1 MRNMVEKRT
10 VAVTKRGVS
19 LVTVLLFMLVAT
31 IAATA
36 TFKWLTSE
44 NRSSGARLLKQEAF
58 QSAMAGIEN
67 ARAWMTYN
75 ANDVGALIK
84 QYQDSGKKIKL
95 NSRLTPWMQAN
106 QEYDVWLTGVNTGS
120 AHNFKLKILSSGKSS
135 KNTVHNEIAIF
146 NVDGLYQV
154 QIPQETHA
162 LNYDKAFDG
171 ILPGVTGSDTLQ
183 SGIIHGDF
191 RDQNNTP
198 KLTGNFV
205 VAGNMGFGGTVHGD
219 GDMYIKGSLTTTNGG
234 YTFGTPRSAPHED
247 TNVVY
252 IGGDVDCASNSAI
265 KVYGDL
271 HVDGTIRGNCA
282 IDVSGNLTVGH
293 KIVRNSSGTRKFTVK
308 RNLVFKETGELEWTN
323 QANISLGTGA
333 SDADEAGT
341 GVGGNSYL
349 ASVSGKDES
358 GNRKI
363 NLGRWIY
370 LYQDFPST
378 VKFCQNSC
386 NNAGTENRTKSD
398 LTCGKN
404 GDGGRCPSGYCEG
417 FFSTCHQDG
426 TVNIGDKG
434 NRYFSFYSP
443 EDAGRVKSDAANRIH
458 SWVKTDNVLKNVSH
472 NYWKNIEKMRAYGQ
486 IIKDDGTIPQAILL
500 TDTAKWKKS
509 LANTFCDIPVN
520 FIMDSVTV
528 DSLNSCYT
536 KATNS
541 GKLYNGFLVIE
552 WKYNQHGGELRGHKL
567 HGNFVIYASTAVGN
581 TFLPA
586 TTENSVVMF
595 YFERGANGQL
605 LGQHDKSGYT
615 DDVYNYFI
623 YSAEDMKELH
633 GFNIRGSIVMATGKE
648 LKKVQGNNRI
658 EYKGEV
664 LNALATAG
672 FIKENPEFTSLA
684 MGSSSSTGQLSNEA
698 NADDYY
704 IANSPQLHITLESQY
719 ENNEPLPAAGDQED
733 LAASFIVL
741 PRVIILPKDPY
752 GRLGDYFNVVNLNGS
767 AVVKNVSN
775 VGGCTGIPK
784 NPNLLYNRTA
794 AHPTVLPAGLHECN
808 YQVGGKSVP
817 FYIFVTT
824 NQIGSAPRVKFLKD
838 EQPMGSNST
847 ESVQLV
853 YPKQTPA
860 TAFKVKVRKPNNL
873 PADNSWEVIPIAT
886 TQGTCDDASPECT
899 FTLSFDAGSP
909 KELFRVKTH
918 NADAGTLAFQ
928 IVDCEGCQIDVPYT
942 ETFNLAS
949 SVTIERRGLSEYCT
963 KVSCSEEYAN
973 MADPSWPDCVT
984 DKAWVKAVG
993 FNASTTNNCS
1003 AEEPLNGK
1011 WKCGVSSDI
1020 KLQEV
1025 PGNVPAGCVAV
1036 IPQTDENVVPKTSLT
1051 AGEEY
1056 PLYAQ
1061 LKASKVTFHVGFAGS
1076 QLTGKEVVVS
1086 SNRFATD
1093 QVCVYSDGGCT
1104 YNLFAG
1110 DEITLTIPSTENN
1123 FSYWK
1128 CNPSTSVNCTSEE
1141 PFTGKVYTFNSVSGN
1156 NSVVAWF
1163 NQKDKHCFFDEF
1175 GTDKLCT
1182 GQGDDWKY
1190 CFDYCSSSEL
1200 CAIGEGVFDGLA
1212 KWLILGDSDLRNKL
1226 EYSGGKIWLAKSYN
1240 RGKKQSDVT
1249 PLVALSTVDAGLYGM
1264 LRAQFQVPRLGVG
1277 DDESSSKVTKSGF
1290 LLRSND
1296 DATNYLILNIFA
1308 DKNGDLSAKACVVNS
1323 CSEVKPLHRVGG
1335 RTTVS
1340 STSIVTLSA
1349 TIESRAGKDH
1359 LKVDVVTGNYGDFK
1373 TSSTDFDL
1381 DHIAGYSSL
1390 AGNNR
1395 VGISLADPD
1404 FKIYDVGWKSE
1415 DYNAQCWDTPPTVK
1429 CSFKAAFMGGIVPLE
1444 KDVKPWVGLSSWYD
1458 KRGCSP
1464 QFWYKGDD
1472 ACTKDEDDYGEC
1484 YSGVYNFQE
1493 EGQHGIEAT
1502 ESRMAKVVVQNCISY
1517 ITDAEM
1523 ELMYA
1528 EQGKCGPFWVG
1539 DINNC
1544 QENRSV
1550 FKDASRTIPPHSGL
1564 LTAETYSE
1572 TELFALSNVNLRA
1585 ANLQVLLQ
1593 NEGQN
1598 ELEIYLR
1605 SETSTGYYGGG
1616 KISYSTPVAYSGNT
1630 GTLISFNISEMS
1642 NVEGFDPEHVTGII
1656 IRNLGASNVTVT
1668 EVKVD
1673 CPFAPSLSCEDA
1685 KFEAQKFNVKV
1696 TAKNTKDVSSYSLTG
1711 KKNSSTETAFNLDFN
1726 CLTDHCPETDAADK
1740 LVFRTPGG
1748 TEEYNPYS
1756 TAGSN
1761 TFEFT
1766 VHMKTKVNGVEKEVE
1781 GSPCTASVIISGIT
1795 AGCKWNDNSQTFS
1808 IAEENGFPPY
1818 RYSLSGCPSG
1828 ECPFRVVLDN
1838 NTTPLYTGNGNTSGY
1853 VQLPSTATNS
1863 VNTAAHPLSVG
1874 QHTIRIESTNT
1885 STAFESCTK
1894 TFNVTKKPAAALKLT
1909 CGFTNQTNKLV
1920 GETLSTA
1927 GSVTATGCGDGET
1940 CTWTITEGTSTTA
1953 LGSGTFGSTPYNF
1966 TGASEAGTHTYSF
1979 NVTRSSDNA
1988 KKSCTFTVDY
1998 PLNLSCGTFADP
2010 GPVSAGTSITPAS
2023 PTVTSGTVS
2032 GCNGKCSY
2040 AVTGGH
2046 SVSGGRGSNSNG
2058 TTVSSFTDTGVSGA
2072 TDYTYTVSL
2081 VEGTTVKASKSC
2093 PFTVT
2098 YAASCATITQNIT
2111 GTNST
2116 ITGRLANG
2124 CAIINTN
2131 RICTGEMQIELQPCN
2146 GKRGSWN
2153 GKSFTLSNSNN
2164 GYWSGTNPSPS
2175 TTNRLDMPDC
2185 PTATI
2190 NKVYLNDCVE
2200 VGAVTNPPVIKSCPT
2215 NKLTRSPNANVKI
2228 PVTIENCM
2236 VEGGCKYTIS
2246 TDGVA
2251 GSEKTYYQGSISFA
2265 GESSGE
2271 HAYVLRIS
2279 NAKGSATCSF
2289 SVEYKE
2295 GNLVTIAKGSTK
2307 SVKCGERISTNFT
2320 CSSNCA
2326 ALRCTGSFYKSFNST
2341 VSGFREAG
2349 QYNELNYITGYS
2361 SSAQIN
2367 DIFTTD
2373 CDEGNTM
2380 SCKADCGC

>member
-10 VAVTKRGVS
+10 VAANKRGVS

-44 NRSSGARLLKQEAF
+44 NRSSGSRLLKQEAF
-58 QSAMAGIEN
+58 QSAIAGIEN
-67 ARAWMTYN
+67 TRAWMTYN

-154 QIPQETHA
+154 QIPQESHA

-191 RDQNNTP
+191 KDQNNTP
-198 KLTGNFV
+198 RLSGNFV
-205 VAGNMGFGGTVHGD
+205 VSGDMGFGGTVHGE
-219 GDMYIKGSLTTTNGG
+219 GDMYVRGSLTTTNGG
-234 YTFGTPRSAPHED
+234 YTFGSPRSAPLDD

-252 IGGDVDCASNSAI
+252 IGGNVNCASNNAI

-271 HVDGTIRGNCA
+271 HVGGSILGNCA
-282 IDVSGNLTVGH
+282 IDVSGNLTVGQ
-293 KIVRNSSGTRKFTVK
+293 KIVRNSSGTKKFTVG
-308 RNLVFKETGELEWTN
+308 RNLVFKKTGELEWGSG
-323 QANISLGTGA
+323 ANISFGTGG
-333 SDADEAGT
+333 DAGT

-349 ASVSGKDES
+349 ASISGKYED

-370 LYQDFPST
+370 LYDDFPAAIN
-378 VKFCQNSC
+378 FCQNSC
-386 NNAGTENRTKSD
+386 NNAGTGNRTKSD
-398 LTCGKN
+398 LSCGKN

-417 FFSTCHQDG
+417 FFSDCHKDG
-426 TVNIGDKG
+426 NVNIGDKG
-434 NRYFSFYSP
+434 DRYFSFNSP
-443 EDAGRVKSDAANRIH
+443 EDAGRVKGDAANRIH
-458 SWVKTDNVLKNVSH
+458 EWAKTDNVLKNVSH

-486 IIKDDGTIPQAILL
+486 IIKNDGTIPQAILL
-500 TDTAKWKKS
+500 KDTAVWKKS
-509 LANTFCDIPVN
+509 LANTFCNIPKN

-552 WKYNQHGGELRGHKL
+552 WKYNQHGGALRGHKL

-595 YFERGANGQL
+595 YFERGANGQV
-605 LGQHDKSGYT
+605 LGQHDMSGYT

-623 YSAEDMKELH
+623 YSAEDIKELH
-633 GFNIRGSIVMATGKE
+633 GFNLRGSIVMAAGKE
-648 LKKVQGNNRI
+648 LKKVQGGNKI

-672 FIKENPEFTSLA
+672 FIKENPEFTALA
-684 MGSSSSTGQLSNEA
+684 AQNSASTGQLSSDV
-698 NADDYY
+698 NADSYY

-719 ENNEPLPAAGDQED
+719 ENNEPLPAGSDQAD
-733 LAASFIVL
+733 LTPSFIVL
-741 PRVIILPKDPY
+741 PRVIILPRDPY
-752 GRLGDYFNVVNLNGS
+752 GRLGDYFNVMNLNGS
-767 AVVKNVSN
+767 GVAKSVSN
-775 VGGCTGIPK
+775 VSGCSDIPR
-784 NPNLLYNRTA
+784 NPSLLYDRKA
-794 AHPTVLPAGLHECN
+794 ANPTKLPPGLHVCE
-808 YQVGGKSVP
+808 YQVGAQAVP
-817 FYIFVTT
+817 FYIFVT
-824 NQIGSAPRVKFLKD
+824 NDMIGSAPRVKFYKD
-838 EQPMGSNST
+838 VQLMGSNST
-847 ESVQLV
+847 ETVQLV

-860 TAFKVKVRKPNNL
+860 TGFKVKIRKPTNL
-873 PADNSWEVIPIAT
+873 PADNSWQVTPLAT
-886 TQGTCDDASPECT
+886 TEGPCEDASPECT
-899 FTLSFDAGSP
+899 FTLNFDAASP
-909 KELFRVKTH
+909 KSLFRVKTQ
-918 NADAGTLAFQ
+918 NADAGTLVFQ
-928 IVDCEGCQIDVPYT
+928 IVECEGCQIDIPNT
-942 ETFNLAS
+942 EQFNLAS
-949 SVTIERRGLSEYCT
+949 SVTIERKNLSEYCT
-963 KVSCSEEYAN
+963 KVSCNEEYTN

-993 FNASTTNNCS
+993 FNAATTNNCS
-1003 AEEPLNGK
+1003 AEEPRNGK

-1025 PGNVPAGCVAV
+1025 PGNVPTGCIAV

-1056 PLYAQ
+1056 SLYAQ
-1061 LKASKVTFHVGFAGS
+1061 LKASKVRFHVEFAGTE
-1076 QLTGKEVVVS
+1076 LAGKQIFVS
-1086 SNRFATD
+1086 SNRLATD
-1093 QVCVYSDGGCT
+1093 EVCTYSSDGCT

-1110 DEITLTIPSTENN
+1110 DEITLTIPSAETN

-1128 CNPSTSVNCTSEE
+1128 CDPATSVNCGSQE
-1141 PFTGKVYTFNSVSGN
+1141 PLTAKVYTFSSVSGDN
-1156 NSVVAWF
+1156 NVVAWY

-1175 GTDKLCT
+1175 ETSKLCS
-1182 GQGDDWKY
+1182 GQGNDWKY
-1190 CFDYCSSSEL
+1190 CFDYCSSSET
-1200 CAIGEGVFDGLA
+1200 CAIGKGTYNGLA
-1212 KWLILGDSDLRNKL
+1212 KWLVLGDGGLTAKLQYSD
-1226 EYSGGKIWLAKSYN
+1226 GKIWLDKSYN
-1240 RGKKQSDVT
+1240 RGKKQADMT
-1249 PLVALSTVDAGLYGM
+1249 PLVALSTADAGHYGM

-1277 DDESSSKVTKSGF
+1277 VDESSSKVTKSGF
-1290 LLRSND
+1290 LLLSND
-1296 DATNYLILNIFA
+1296 DATNYLMLNVFA

-1323 CSEVKPLHRVGG
+1323 CSEVKPLLHQAT
-1335 RTTVS
+1335 RTSVT
-1340 STSIVTLSA
+1340 STAIVTLSA
-1349 TIESRAGKDH
+1349 TIEARAGKDH
-1359 LKVDVVTGNYGDFK
+1359 LKVDVVTGNYGNFK
-1373 TSSTDFDL
+1373 TSSADFDL
-1381 DHIAGYSSL
+1381 EHIGGYSSL
-1390 AGNNR
+1390 ASNKR

-1404 FKIYDVGWKSE
+1404 FKIYDVGWRSQ
-1415 DYNAQCWDTPPTVK
+1415 DYNAECWDAPPTVK
-1429 CSFKAAFMGGIVPLE
+1429 CSFKAAFMGGIVPLK

-1458 KRGCSP
+1458 RRGCTP
-1464 QFWYKGDD
+1464 KFLYKGDD
-1472 ACTKDEDDYGEC
+1472 ACTREEDTYGEC
-1484 YSGVYNFQE
+1484 YDAYNFQN
-1493 EGQHGIEAT
+1493 EGQHGIDAT
-1502 ESRMAKVVVQNCISY
+1502 ESRMAKVSVQNCMSY
-1517 ITDAEM
+1517 VTDIEM

-1528 EQGKCGPFWVG
+1528 EQGKCGSFWVG

-1544 QENRSV
+1544 QENKTV
-1550 FKDASRTIPPHSGL
+1550 VKDASRSIPPHTDL
-1564 LTAETYSE
+1564 LTVETYSQ
-1572 TELFALSNVNLRA
+1572 TELFALSDVNLRA

-1593 NEGQN
+1593 NEGLN

-1616 KISYSTPVAYSGNT
+1616 KISYSTPVVYSGNS
-1630 GTLISFNISEMS
+1630 GTLISFNIDEMS

-1656 IRNLGASNVTVT
+1656 IRNLGTSNITVN
-1668 EVKVD
+1668 EVRVD
-1673 CPFAPSLSCEDA
+1673 CPFAPTLSCEEA
-1685 KFEAQKFNVKV
+1685 KFEAEKFSVKV
-1696 TAKNTKDVSSYSLTG
+1696 TAKNTKDVSSYSVTG
-1711 KKNSSTETAFNLDFN
+1711 KKNSSSETAFNLNFN
-1726 CLTDHCPETDAADK
+1726 CVTSHCPETDAANH

-1748 TEEYNPYS
+1748 DAEYNPYS
-1756 TAGSN
+1756 TVGSN
-1761 TFEFT
+1761 TYEFT

-1781 GSPCTASVIISGIT
+1781 GSPCTASVIVSGIK
-1795 AGCKWNDNSQTFS
+1795 AGCKWNDNSQIAS
-1808 IAEENGFPPY
+1808 VAEENGFPPF
-1818 RYSLSGCPSG
+1818 RYSLSDCPSG
-1828 ECPFRVVLDN
+1828 ECPYKIVLDN
-1838 NTTPLYTGNGNTSGY
+1838 NTTALFTGNGNTSGY
-1853 VQLPSTATNS
+1853 VQLPSTSTNTINTATN
-1863 VNTAAHPLSVG
+1863 PLTVG
-1874 QHTIRIESTNT
+1874 EHTIRLESTDP
-1885 STAFESCTK
+1885 SAAFTTCTK
-1894 TFNVTKKPAAALKLT
+1894 TFKVTKKPAAPLKLT
-1909 CGFTNQTNKLV
+1909 CSLTNQTGKIV
-1920 GETLSTA
+1920 GTDQSTA
-1927 GSVTATGCGDGET
+1927 GSVTATGCGNGE
-1940 CTWTITEGTSTTA
+1940 CTWNITEGTSTTA
-1953 LGSGTFGSTPYNF
+1953 LGSGNFGATPYIF

-1979 NVTRSSDNA
+1979 NVTRTSDDA
-1988 KKSCTFTVDY
+1988 KKSCSFTVEY
-1998 PLNLSCGTFADP
+1998 PLNLTCGTFTDP
-2010 GPVSAGTSITPAS
+2010 GASNPVTAGSPITPAS

-2046 SVSGGRGSNSNG
+2046 SVSGGSGSNSNG

-2072 TDYTYTVSL
+2072 TGYTYTVSL
-2081 VEGTTVKASKSC
+2081 MEGTTVKASKAC

-2098 YAASCATITQNIT
+2098 YASACATITQNIT

-2146 GKRGSWN
+2146 GKTGSWN
-2153 GKSFTLSNSNN
+2153 GKTFTLSGSNN

-2185 PTATI
+2185 PTAAI
-2190 NKVYLNDCVE
+2190 NKVYLNDCVA
-2200 VGAVTNPPVIKSCPT
+2200 VGAVTNPPTITGCPAQ
-2215 NKLTRSPNANVKI
+2215 KLTRSPNSNVKI
-2228 PVTIENCM
+2228 PVTINNCM

-2251 GSEKTYYQGSISFA
+2251 GSEKTYYQGAISFA

-2271 HAYVLRIS
+2271 HEYVLRIS

-2289 SVEYKE
+2289 TVEYKE
-2295 GNLVTIAKGSTK
+2295 GKLVTIAKGKTE

-2320 CSSNCA
+2320 CSSDCA
-2326 ALRCTGSFYKSFNST
+2326 ALRCTGQFYKSFNSS

-2349 QYNELNYITGYS
+2349 QYNELNYITNHS
-2361 SSAQIN
+2361 SSSQIN

-2380 SCKADCGC
+2380 SCKAACGC